1 MHLIYKYLMP
11 FGYVCKLL
19 KFNIDSAL
27 NGANLGGVLGES
39 LGVFASIIQM

>member
-1 MHLIYKYLMP
+1 MYLMP
-11 FGYVCKLL
+11 FGYVSVNCLRFK
-19 KFNIDSAL
+19 IYSAL